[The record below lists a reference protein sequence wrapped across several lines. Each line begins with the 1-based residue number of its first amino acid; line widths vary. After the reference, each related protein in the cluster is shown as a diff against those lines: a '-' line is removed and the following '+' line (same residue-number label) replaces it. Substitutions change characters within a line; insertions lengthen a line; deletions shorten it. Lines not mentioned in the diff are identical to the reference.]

1 MAALIEVR
9 HVYYT
14 YRYPGQEPA
23 PALQDVSLTID
34 SGKFV
39 AIVGR
44 NGSGKSTLA
53 KHFNALLL
61 PEKGDVL
68 VEGLNTK
75 DTSALWTIRQKAG
88 MVFQHPDNQLVATI
102 VEEDV
107 AFGPENLGVPPE
119 EIRRRVG
126 EALNMVG
133 MESYR
138 GHAPHLL
145 SGGQKQRVAIAG
157 VLAMHPKCLVLD
169 EATAMLDPAGREE
182 VMSTIKRLNR
192 EEGITVVLI
201 THHMEEAVQADE
213 VVVMGSGKVELVGT
227 PREVFT
233 QVEKVTDAGLDV
245 PQVTRLARL
254 LRQRGLSV
262 NNDIMTVEEM
272 VNSLC
277 RLS

>member
-1 MAALIEVR
+1 
-9 HVYYT
+9 
-14 YRYPGQEPA
+14 
-23 PALQDVSLTID
+23 
-34 SGKFV
+34 
-39 AIVGR
+39 
-44 NGSGKSTLA
+44 
-53 KHFNALLL
+53 
-61 PEKGDVL
+61 
-68 VEGLNTK
+68 
-75 DTSALWTIRQKAG
+75 
-88 MVFQHPDNQLVATI
+88 
-102 VEEDV
+102 
-107 AFGPENLGVPPE
+107 
-119 EIRRRVG
+119 
-126 EALNMVG
+126 
-133 MESYR
+133 
-138 GHAPHLL
+138 
-145 SGGQKQRVAIAG
+145 
-157 VLAMHPKCLVLD
+157 MHPKCLVLD